1 MSAPLIESFDP
12 KIFFAAAKFEKKT
25 THFRKKQVIFSQGDR
40 SEALFYIENGTVKL
54 TVVSQ
59 EGKEA
64 IVSVAS
70 GGSFFGESCI
80 SSNQPLRSQSA
91 IALTNVQLIK
101 IDASRLKEMIVA
113 GGVPTMS
120 FVAFL
125 LAQSVRIQ
133 SDLANRIVDSSAES
147 LARVISSLVQFR
159 DRQGRMIPPK
169 VSQQTL
175 AEMIGVSRQQVNA
188 LLKRLKKSESP
199 SLSSVPSSKS
209 SLDTNSASDAIA
221 TLNSSIVQQRDRRR
235 RAWEQFE
242 K

>member
-1 MSAPLIESFDP
+1 
-12 KIFFAAAKFEKKT
+12 
-25 THFRKKQVIFSQGDR
+25 
-40 SEALFYIENGTVKL
+40 
-54 TVVSQ
+54 
-59 EGKEA
+59 
-64 IVSVAS
+64 
-70 GGSFFGESCI
+70 
-80 SSNQPLRSQSA
+80 
-91 IALTNVQLIK
+91 
-101 IDASRLKEMIVA
+101 
-113 GGVPTMS
+113 MS

>member
-113 GGVPTMS
+113 GGAPTMS

>member
-12 KIFFAAAKFEKKT
+12 KIFFPAAKLDKKT
-25 THFRKKQVIFSQGDR
+25 VHFRKKQVIFSQGDR

-59 EGKEA
+59 DGKEA

-80 SSNQPLRSQSA
+80 SSEQPLRSQSA

-101 IDASRLKEMIVA
+101 IDAPRLKEMIVA
-113 GGVPTMS
+113 GGVPALS

-125 LAQSVRIQ
+125 LAQSVTIQ
-133 SDLANRIVDSSAES
+133 SDLANRLVDSSQES

-175 AEMIGVSRQQVNA
+175 AEMIGISRQQVNA
-188 LLKRLKKSESP
+188 LLKRLKKAELP
-199 SLSSVPSSKS
+199 PPTSVPSGKS
-209 SLDTNSASDAIA
+209 SLETNSVSRAMV
-221 TLNSSIVQQRDRRR
+221 TLDSSIVQPRDRRK
-235 RAWEQFE
+235 A
-242 K
+242 